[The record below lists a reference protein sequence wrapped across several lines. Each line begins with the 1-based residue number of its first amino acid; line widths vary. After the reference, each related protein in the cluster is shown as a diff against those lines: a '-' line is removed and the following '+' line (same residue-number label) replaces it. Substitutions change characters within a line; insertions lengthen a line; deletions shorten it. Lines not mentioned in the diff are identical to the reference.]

1 VDWMEVVSEVILV
14 GRTNE
19 SRNVVGDILNS
30 GDQPALHLQCGL
42 ANQECVIRVLIDA
55 KNMSMPLNGK
65 SLDNLAETD
74 KSMKQLTMAVK
85 QLISLSTTASIY
97 KFITNYQS
105 IKTTSYKPL
114 KVDETHKKRQFT
126 HQQH

>member
-1 VDWMEVVSEVILV
+1 MEVVSEVILV

-19 SRNVVGDILNS
+19 RRNAAGDILDS

-55 KNMSMPLNGK
+55 EGMSMLSNGK

-74 KSMKQLTMAVK
+74 KIVTQLTMAVK

-105 IKTTSYKPL
+105 IKTTSYTPL
-114 KVDETHKKRQFT
+114 KLDETHKK
-126 HQQH
+126 